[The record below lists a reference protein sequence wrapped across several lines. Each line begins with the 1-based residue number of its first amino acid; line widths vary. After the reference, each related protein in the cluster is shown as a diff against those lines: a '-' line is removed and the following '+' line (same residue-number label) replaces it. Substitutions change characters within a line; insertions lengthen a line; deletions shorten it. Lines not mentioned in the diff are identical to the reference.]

1 MDYKIYSNRTDGEFS
16 GDKGGGADIRG
27 EADTEEKNRIC
38 NYISLKTRRNLK
50 LAMDIA
56 ELEMLWSAAYIAMVI
71 GSTADLRQQIAER
84 ITQIRNGI
92 IFLVIG
98 MAVWL
103 IAYKSE
109 RYLKN
114 RKEINDGKR
123 EPKRSPQEGGHDTAT
138 DGR

>member
-71 GSTADLRQQIAER
+71 GSTADLRQQITDR
-84 ITQIRNGI
+84 IPQIRNGI
-92 IFLVIG
+92 IFLAIGVI
-98 MAVWL
+98 VW
-103 IAYKSE
+103 IITYKIE
-109 RYLKN
+109 RNLKK
-114 RKEINDGKR
+114 RKKITHLL
-123 EPKRSPQEGGHDTAT
+123 Q
-138 DGR
+138 